1 MGIIVFIGFCLIVV
15 CAIIGAS
22 WSSDNTRNQH
32 FHQTD
37 KNPYLANGMDK
48 ADMELL
54 MEDSDIR
61 AGFGDEV
68 ETDFYD
74 EHDSD
79 LIEDDDG
86 EFYGGIPFGDGSLFL
101 TDDDDF
107 LGEFGDDLL

>member
-61 AGFGDEV
+61 AEFGDEV

-74 EHDSD
+74 
-79 LIEDDDG
+79 DDDG
-86 EFYGGIPFGDGSLFL
+86 ELYGGIPFGDGKLYM

-107 LGEFGDDLL
+107 IDEFGDDVL

>member
-1 MGIIVFIGFCLIVV
+1 MGIIVFIGFCLIALVVV

-22 WSSDNTRNQH
+22 GSSGNTRSPH
-32 FHQTD
+32 FRRTD
-37 KNPYLANGMDK
+37 QNPYLVDGMDK

-61 AGFGDEV
+61 AEFGDEV

-74 EHDSD
+74 
-79 LIEDDDG
+79 DDDG
-86 EFYGGIPFGDGSLFL
+86 ELYGGIPFDDGKIYM

-107 LGEFGDDLL
+107 VDEFGDDVT